1 MEIGWDDG
9 VDSGLLCIYPELL
22 INILK
27 RFYWLCF
34 CRKSKETRKPAKFKF
49 KTEHLKWR
57 PQTIFTVDIF
67 KVSNW
72 IFFSVR
78 NFFYIYIFFF
88 PSSWLSKKR
97 KGNGGKREKQTGNCQ
112 LLRKVLK
119 AGWKYVNFHPGQSI
133 LCSLFTD

>member
-88 PSSWLSKKR
+88 SIQLAEQKTKR
-97 KGNGGKREKQTGNCQ
+97 KWGEKRKANWQ
-112 LLRKVLK
+112 LPAAAKSFE
-119 AGWKYVNFHPGQSI
+119 GWVEI
-133 LCSLFTD
+133 C